1 MKIRTYAESDAHAT
15 LDVFLSAITQTAA
28 LNYTQEQTDAWARPN
43 ERNIDQWNT
52 VRNSLNTIVA
62 DINGHVAGFSDVS
75 DSGYIDM
82 MFVAPEFGRRG
93 VASALLSHLQR
104 QAISQGTSELT
115 THASITAR
123 PFFERHGFTVIA
135 EQHPITNGVQMVN
148 YQMRLQ
154 LSA

>member
-1 MKIRTYAESDAHAT
+1 MKIRTYAESDAPAT
-15 LDVFLSAITQTAA
+15 LGVFMSAITQTAA

-43 ERNIDQWNT
+43 ERNLDHWNAA
-52 VRNSLNTIVA
+52 RNSLNTIVA
-62 DINGHVAGFSDVS
+62 DINGNVAGFSDVS

-93 VASALLSHLQR
+93 VASALLAHLQR
-104 QAISQGTSELT
+104 QAISQGTPELT